1 MIPGPSLPRVSD
13 GAHTS
18 IGDGPGRELEET
30 WLPNTPEEEEEAEAW
45 GLRGGESSSVRNR
58 TDFAG

>member
-18 IGDGPGRELEET
+18 SGLGPGRLLEGT
-30 WLPNTPEEEEEAEAW
+30 WFPDDQEEIR
-45 GLRGGESSSVRNR
+45 GVVGGESSFVTNR